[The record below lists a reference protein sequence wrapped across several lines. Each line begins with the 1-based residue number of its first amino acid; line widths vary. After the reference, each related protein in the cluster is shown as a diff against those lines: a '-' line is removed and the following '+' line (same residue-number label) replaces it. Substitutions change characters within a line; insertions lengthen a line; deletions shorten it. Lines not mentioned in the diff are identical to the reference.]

1 MTAEDTPK
9 GNENTDKADTPTP
22 PNRNKQYYRKARQKA
37 RKLGLSPKND
47 KEAARLLEERGIDI
61 IQDEVSLLDGAN
73 EGDVAMLGD
82 ADITLNEAERLA
94 EVHAIQRD
102 LVRRRRVRL
111 WFLMLRLVFFIV
123 LPTYLVGDYYYND
136 ATEMYETQAEF
147 VIQKSEAAGAMGLTG
162 LLAGT
167 GFANSADSIVVQG
180 YLTSREA
187 MLRLD
192 KEHGYRTHFQQDFI
206 DDLQRLPTDA
216 SLEETY
222 EFYEKYVKVGY
233 DLSEGVIRLEVIAT
247 NPEASK
253 IFTLALIEYAEE
265 RVDRLSQRV
274 RKDQMQGTRAAYFE
288 AEQAMFVAR
297 DRVLDLQTKR
307 GVLSAEAEIS
317 SRLSIIN
324 SLELQAEDRR
334 LSLGEILD
342 NTQPNQ
348 IRAETLRR
356 EITRLDARVAELRLE
371 LTETTNDN
379 LSLAAI
385 SAELQIAQTDLQTRQ
400 LMLQQ
405 SLQQV
410 ESARIEANRQVRYLS
425 IGVSPISPDVA
436 TYPRKLENT
445 MLAFVIFAGIYIMLS
460 LTVSILREQVSV

>member
-9 GNENTDKADTPTP
+9 DNENTDKADTPTP

-37 RKLGLSPKND
+37 RKLGLSPKDD

-61 IQDEVSLLDGAN
+61 IQDEVSLLDGSN

-111 WFLMLRLVFFIV
+111 WFLMLRLLFFIV

-192 KEHGYRTHFQQDFI
+192 NEHGYRTHFQQDFI
-206 DDLQRLPTDA
+206 DDLQRLPKDA
-216 SLEETY
+216 SMEKTY

-247 NPEASK
+247 NPQASK
-253 IFTLALIEYAEE
+253 TFTLALIEYAEE
-265 RVDRLSQRV
+265 RVDQLSQRV
-274 RKDQMQGTRAAYFE
+274 RKDQMQGTRTAYFE

-334 LSLGEILD
+334 LRLGEVMD
-342 NTQPNQ
+342 NAQPNQ
-348 IRAETLRR
+348 IRAETLGR

-371 LTETTNDN
+371 LTESTNDN

-460 LTVSILREQVSV
+460 LTISILREQVSV